1 MGDDRRSVL
10 VATNRQVQI
19 GYDESL
25 SIDRAKLA
33 GIPEPMNES
42 QAWEKFEEAMR
53 DVESFDEAM
62 AWLNKNPEIRE
73 GLTVFE
79 MMRNFNRDIRNANK
93 YNRN

>member
-1 MGDDRRSVL
+1 M
-10 VATNRQVQI
+10 QI
-19 GYDESL
+19 HYNQSL

-33 GIPEPMNES
+33 GIPEAMNES
-42 QAWEKFEEAMR
+42 QAWEKFEKAMR

-79 MMRNFNRDIRNANK
+79 MIRNFNRDIRDANK

>member
-1 MGDDRRSVL
+1 M
-10 VATNRQVQI
+10 QVDHI
-19 GYDESL
+19 YHL
-25 SIDRAKLA
+25 SIDRTKLA
-33 GIPEPMNES
+33 CIPEPMNES

-79 MMRNFNRDIRNANK
+79 MMRNFNKDIRDANK

>member
-1 MGDDRRSVL
+1 MQINHLYYLSLDRP
-10 VATNRQVQI
+10 
-19 GYDESL
+19 
-25 SIDRAKLA
+25 KLA
-33 GIPEPMNES
+33 GIPELMTES
-42 QAWEKFEEAMR
+42 QAWEKFEKAMR

-79 MMRNFNRDIRNANK
+79 MIRNFNRDIRDANK

>member
-1 MGDDRRSVL
+1 M
-10 VATNRQVQI
+10 QI
-19 GYDESL
+19 GDNQAL
-25 SIDRAKLA
+25 PIDRTKLA

-79 MMRNFNRDIRNANK
+79 MMRNFNKDIRDANK

>member
-1 MGDDRRSVL
+1 
-10 VATNRQVQI
+10 
-19 GYDESL
+19 L
-25 SIDRAKLA
+25 SIDRPKLA
-33 GIPEPMNES
+33 GIPEAMTES
-42 QAWEKFEEAMR
+42 QAWEKFEKAMR

-79 MMRNFNRDIRNANK
+79 MIRNFNRDIRDANK

>member
-1 MGDDRRSVL
+1 M
-10 VATNRQVQI
+10 QI
-19 GYDESL
+19 GYDQGL
-25 SIDRAKLA
+25 PIDRPKLA
-33 GIPEPMNES
+33 GIPEAMTES
-42 QAWEKFEEAMR
+42 QAWEKFEKAMR

-79 MMRNFNRDIRNANK
+79 MIRNFNRDIRDANK

>member
-1 MGDDRRSVL
+1 M
-10 VATNRQVQI
+10 QVDHI
-19 GYDESL
+19 YHL
-25 SIDRAKLA
+25 SIDRPELA
-33 GIPEPMNES
+33 CIPEPMNES

-79 MMRNFNRDIRNANK
+79 MMRNFNKDIRDANK